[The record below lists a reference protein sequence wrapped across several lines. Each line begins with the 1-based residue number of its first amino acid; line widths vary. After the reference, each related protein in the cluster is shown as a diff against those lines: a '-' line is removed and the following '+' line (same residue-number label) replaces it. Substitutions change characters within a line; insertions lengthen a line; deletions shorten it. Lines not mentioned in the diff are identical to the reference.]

1 MGSEIITVAI
11 ICNILTMVGLALG
24 FVLLRIQG
32 E

>member
-1 MGSEIITVAI
+1 MLGEIVNSAI
-11 ICNILTMVGLALG
+11 LSSAMVMVGLVLG

>member
-1 MGSEIITVAI
+1 MLSEIITASLI
-11 ICNILTMVGLALG
+11 SSSSILVGLVLG